1 MPVTGEAPRS
11 AKELW
16 KWAAAKV
23 RESADSAKL
32 VHRNSSNQLL
42 KDINEGQ
49 DLSQWEPDLCI
60 QLLRIPTCQNY
71 AAIKKLIDKAPEEWL
86 LEFLERD
93 GLGVLLESLE
103 KLGTKG
109 FSCVDTFSQLQCVG
123 SLRGVMNSKSGLEF
137 ITKDAEYTRQLAN
150 VLVSCNNIVK
160 LQVFELLCAVCLYSK
175 QGHQR
180 ALDALE
186 HFKISHGYRYRLD
199 IVVSELR
206 TADTVAYQTT
216 LIAFVNCLLL
226 GDEDVHL
233 RKRLRNEFYGVG
245 LGDVLNSLKHIED
258 EELQIQLQVF
268 YENKHNDEEDIEP
281 FSVHQLFH
289 ELFEKIAGTPQVL
302 SLEYVLHNLLQL
314 VPADPESDHMWA
326 ALESLTAQN
335 PKNIKN
341 IKLPKRSTRDFGT
354 QTARKRV
361 GKKHMTSK
369 TSRSANTSEE
379 TQTVPFEA
387 IYSQSSNDKYLPD
400 LVSVASE
407 QNQPSLESSIL
418 ELPIPK
424 PAPSPPPLP
433 ASLPEIPNSAV
444 PPSPPPPPPPLPRS
458 PALYKPLVSAVQ
470 TQSES
475 SIPPRPVQPHIPQSS
490 VPEPPP
496 PPPLP
501 ELPTEKPPPA
511 PPLPGSSSMPLSLLP
526 QSATQ
531 SVNPGPT
538 PPAPPPLP
546 VTQNSTPSTLTVP
559 LPPPPPP
566 PPLPIIRNSAPH
578 VTSAPTVISNNFAPP
593 TPNSSSMPPGGYM
606 TLPCRRTQVL
616 DLEQGQAKYNT
627 LPHPSRKMKTINW
640 SKIPNQIIGKSI
652 WSSAVLPLVPID
664 YNQIEELF
672 CQQPRPKSLPS
683 QTSLAPP
690 PGSPIA
696 NLLDNRR
703 SLAVNIFLKQ
713 FKSGAQEVLFALNNY
728 KGLSAD
734 KLRGLQRILPEKQE
748 LALIKSHPGEPSN
761 LGVAE
766 RFFLQLS
773 EIPCYELII
782 EAMILKE
789 EFPERISDITPQLN
803 SILDITK
810 TLVNNSQLIEF
821 LALLLQLGNYLNAGS
836 YAGNAAGF
844 KLSTLP
850 KLIDT
855 RANKPRMTFLHY
867 AVEVATNYNKDSL
880 VFAEES
886 RNLRTAAKTPLVTIE
901 DDIKALASRIK
912 KLDKQ
917 LHSGNESLLPHFTDF
932 LDKSISD
939 IDDLQKLLGSVKE
952 SAKDLALHY
961 CEDPEKF
968 CLEECFKLFAD
979 FFDKITQAKIEN
991 EQRKK
996 QEERKAHSEK
1006 EKSNVSRR
1014 FNKNQ
1019 NHKPA
1024 QDETCIVDKLM
1035 EEIRSGSFKLRRTTP
1050 ASLGSTLKYQ

>member
-1 MPVTGEAPRS
+1 MPVTGEARRS

-16 KWAAAKV
+16 KWAAAKAK
-23 RESADSAKL
+23 ESADSAKL

-42 KDINEGQ
+42 KDINEGH

-60 QLLRIPTCQNY
+60 QLLRIPACQNY
-71 AAIKKLIDKAPEEWL
+71 AAIKKLIDKAPKEWL

-123 SLRGVMNSKSGLEF
+123 SLRAVMNSKSGLEF

-216 LIAFVNCLLL
+216 LMAFVNCLLL

-245 LGDVLNSLKHIED
+245 LGDVLNNLKHIED
-258 EELQIQLQVF
+258 EDLQIQLQVF
-268 YENKHNDEEDIEP
+268 YENKHNDEEDIEQ

-289 ELFEKIAGTPQVL
+289 ELFQKVAGTPQVL

-314 VPADPESDHMWA
+314 DAANPESDHMWT

-341 IKLPKRSTRDFGT
+341 IKLPKKSTRDFGT
-354 QTARKRV
+354 QTAGKRV
-361 GKKHMTSK
+361 GKKHMTAKISK
-369 TSRSANTSEE
+369 SANISEE
-379 TQTVPFEA
+379 TQTVPFTGLD
-387 IYSQSSNDKYLPD
+387 SRSSNDKYLPD

-407 QNQPSLESSIL
+407 QNQPSLESTIL
-418 ELPIPK
+418 ELSVPK
-424 PAPSPPPLP
+424 PAPLPP
-433 ASLPEIPNSAV
+433 
-444 PPSPPPPPPPLPRS
+444 PPPPPPPLPPTLPATPNSVVPPPPPLPGS
-458 PALYKPLVSAVQ
+458 PALYEPLVSAVQ
-470 TQSES
+470 TQSEC
-475 SIPPRPVQPHIPQSS
+475 SIPPRPVQSLIPQSS

-501 ELPTEKPPPA
+501 ELPAEESPPA
-511 PPLPGSSSMPLSLLP
+511 PPLPGSSAVPPTLLP
-526 QSATQ
+526 QSATK
-531 SVNPGPT
+531 SVHTGSM

-546 VTQNSTPSTLTVP
+546 VTQNCIPSTQTV
-559 LPPPPPP
+559 PPPPPP
-566 PPLPIIRNSAPH
+566 PPLPPPPLTPITRNSTPH
-578 VTSAPTVISNNFAPP
+578 VTSAATVISNNFAPP

-606 TLPCRRTQVL
+606 TLPCRRTQIL

-627 LPHPSRKMKTINW
+627 LPHPSRKMKTVNW
-640 SKIPNQIIGKSI
+640 AKIPNQIIGKSI

-690 PGSPIA
+690 PGSPAA

-713 FKSGAQEVLFALNNY
+713 FKSGAQEVLLALNNY
-728 KGLSAD
+728 NGLSAD
-734 KLRGLQRILPEKQE
+734 KLRGLKKILPEKQE
-748 LALIKSHPGEPSN
+748 MALIKSHPGELGS

-773 EIPCYELII
+773 EIPCYELTI

-803 SILDITK
+803 NILDITK
-810 TLVNNSQLIEF
+810 TLVNNSQLIDF

-901 DDIKALASRIK
+901 DDIKALAIRIK

-917 LHSGNESLLPHFTDF
+917 LHSGNESLLPHFSDF

-939 IDDLQKLLGSVKE
+939 IDDLEKLLGCVKE

-979 FFDKITQAKIEN
+979 FFDKTTQAKIEN

-996 QEERKAHSEK
+996 QEERKARSEK
-1006 EKSNVSRR
+1006 EKSNTPKRV
-1014 FNKNQ
+1014 NKNK
-1019 NHKPA
+1019 NSKPA

-1035 EEIRSGSFKLRRTTP
+1035 EEIRSGSYKLRRTTP
-1050 ASLGSTLKYQ
+1050 ASLG